1 MPAALVANLSL
12 DPNAVDQTGH
22 GQPCVEQVYTD
33 VEGLFGEPGVVY
45 RSAVQT
51 FQHGG
56 QKLAISIGNAADPAK
71 AIFEQFAS
79 AQTVPAGKILV
90 R

>member
-1 MPAALVANLSL
+1 MPANVANLSL
-12 DPNAVDQTGH
+12 VTATDQTGH
-22 GQPCVEQVYTD
+22 GQPAVALIYTD
-33 VEGLFGEPGVVY
+33 VEGQYGAPDATYEM
-45 RSAVQT
+45 AVQA

-71 AIFEQFAS
+71 AIFEQVLT
-79 AQTVPAGKILV
+79 AQTVPADKILV